1 MDDRN
6 SAKAKICIKK
16 KKNPI
21 YHQKE
26 HYNVLF
32 SNYSDL
38 FFEDLI
44 NANPAL

>member
-1 MDDRN
+1 MTEILQSKDLYQ
-6 SAKAKICIKK
+6 

-44 NANPAL
+44 NTNPAL